1 MTETITATQPAPAPA
16 PSRAPELFA
25 HVADRDAAIAHF
37 RGRLGFEADVSDV
50 AAALAGADSVADSDA
65 GFVLVDTRSDASW
78 SQGHVPGAVHLPGRR
93 IAAEAASR
101 IPAGTPIVVYCWG
114 PGCNGATRA
123 ALEFALLGHP
133 VKEMLGGFE
142 YWVREGFAYDTADGP
157 AQLAADPLTNVA
169 EAGLGGGAVA
179 DGAISCAC

>member
-1 MTETITATQPAPAPA
+1 MTETITATQPAPSPA

-37 RGRLGFEADVSDV
+37 RGRLAFETDVSDV
-50 AAALAGADSVADSDA
+50 AAALAESDR

-78 SQGHVPGAVHLPGRR
+78 AQGHVPGAVHLPGRR
-93 IAAEAASR
+93 IAAEAGSLF
-101 IPAGTPIVVYCWG
+101 PAGTPVVVYCWG

-123 ALEFALLGHP
+123 ALEFALLGYP

-142 YWVREGFAYDTADGP
+142 YWVREGFAYDTAGGP

-169 EAGLGGGAVA
+169 EAGLGGGSVA
-179 DGAISCAC
+179 DGVISCAC

>member
-1 MTETITATQPAPAPA
+1 MTETITATQSAEAPAPA
-16 PSRAPELFA
+16 SASSLFA
-25 HVADRDAAIAHF
+25 HVADPDAAIAHF

-50 AAALAGADSVADSDA
+50 AAALADSDH

-78 SQGHVPGAVHLPGRR
+78 AQGHVPGAVHLPGRR
-93 IAAEAASR
+93 IATEAGAL
-101 IPAGTPIVVYCWG
+101 IPSGTPVVVYCWG

-157 AQLAADPLTNVA
+157 AQLDADPLTNVA
-169 EAGLGGGAVA
+169 EAGLGGRVVV

>member
-1 MTETITATQPAPAPA
+1 MTETITAATPAAPTA
-16 PSRAPELFA
+16 SALFA
-25 HVADRDAAIAHF
+25 HVATSDAAIAHF
-37 RGRLGFEADVSDV
+37 RDRLEFESDVSDV
-50 AAALAGADSVADSDA
+50 AAALAGGDP
-65 GFVLVDTRSDASW
+65 GFVLVDTRNDASW
-78 SQGHVPGAVHLPGRR
+78 AQGHVPGAVHLPGRR
-93 IAAEAASR
+93 IAADAAEL

-142 YWVREGFAYDTADGP
+142 YWVREGFAYDSVDGP
-157 AQLAADPLTNVA
+157 AQLDADPLTNIA
-169 EAGLGGGAVA
+169 EAGLGGRAVV

>member
-1 MTETITATQPAPAPA
+1 MTETITAGPPAAAAAPAPA
-16 PSRAPELFA
+16 AALFA
-25 HVADRDAAIAHF
+25 HVAGRDAAVAHF

-50 AAALAGADSVADSDA
+50 AAALAAAAHGAEPGA
-65 GFVLVDTRSDASW
+65 GFVLVDTRSEASW
-78 SQGHVPGAVHLPGRR
+78 AQGHVPGAVHLPWRR
-93 IAAEAASR
+93 IATDAATM
-101 IPAGTPIVVYCWG
+101 IPRGTPVVVYCWG
-114 PGCNGATRA
+114 PGCNGATHA

-169 EAGLGGGAVA
+169 EAGLGGVTVA
-179 DGAISCAC
+179 DGVSCAC